1 MVKKLFIRCSNLTSV
16 IISDSITSIGE
27 YAFSECN
34 NLSSIVIGNS
44 VKTFGKSVFAKCP
57 NLKTITII
65 HHSNEQPDENIK
77 SNYQQ
82 KFIKLVLMNMKLPSY
97 GNKIQNNLFVSLN

>member
-1 MVKKLFIRCSNLTSV
+1 MVKKTFYRCSNLNSV

-27 YAFSECN
+27 YVFFECDK
-34 NLSSIVIGNS
+34 LTSVIISNS

-65 HHSNEQPDENIK
+65 YSPDEQPDENIK

-82 KFIKLVLMNMKLPSY
+82 KFIKAGVSEYEITFIWK
-97 GNKIQNNLFVSLN
+97 QNTE